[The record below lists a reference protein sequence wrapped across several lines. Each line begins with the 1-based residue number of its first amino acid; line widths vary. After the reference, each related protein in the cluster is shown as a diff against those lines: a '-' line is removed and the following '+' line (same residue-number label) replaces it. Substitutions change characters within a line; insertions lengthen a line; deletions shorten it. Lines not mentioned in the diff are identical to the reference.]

1 MRRKSL
7 RIMVVL
13 AASFFMVSFIGM
25 ACTDELNAAGD
36 EDDES
41 DYPIIVEQL
50 AEKLDLEPEE
60 VFEAFKDINK
70 DRKEELKK
78 NFRHKLD
85 KAVEEG
91 DITREQEE
99 ALIAKKKEV
108 SEQLQKIKDLPQGK
122 RKEALEDVASDL
134 KDWAKENDIDFKDL
148 FPLAAKKLIRA
159 KRLLIR
165 HILRFFAG

>member
-1 MRRKSL
+1 VRIKSF

-13 AASFFMVSFIGM
+13 AASFFIVSFIGM
-25 ACTDELNAAGD
+25 ACTDELNEAGD
-36 EDDES
+36 EDDEN

-70 DRKEELKK
+70 ERKEELKE

-85 KAVEEG
+85 KSVEEG

-108 SEQLQKIKDLPQGK
+108 SEQLQQIKDLPPGK
-122 RKEALEDVASDL
+122 RKEALEDVAGDL

-159 KRLLIR
+159 KRFLIR